1 MKNKKSIYLLLPL
14 VLGIW
19 GMVLYQFFSFVVPEE
34 QPLVNS
40 SDLTSFKLPEI
51 KTNDA
56 AYLIKVDYRDP
67 FSGNYAEEESL
78 GLNET
83 VPEKVQEVIPE
94 PLPEPIIWPSI
105 AFKGMV
111 SDNKNQIKVFI
122 VEVKGK
128 SITMKIGGTHQEVT
142 LLSGDRKSVTLGY
155 LDEKKVFTL
164 KP

>member
-1 MKNKKSIYLLLPL
+1 
-14 VLGIW
+14 
-19 GMVLYQFFSFVVPEE
+19 MVLYQFFSFVAPEE

-56 AYLIKVDYRDP
+56 TYLIKVDYPDP

-78 GLNET
+78 ESNET
-83 VPEKVQEVIPE
+83 VPDQVQEPIEE

-105 AFKGMV
+105 SFKGMV

-142 LLSGDRKSVTLGY
+142 LFSGDRKSVTLGY